1 MLQPIEDIEAWYDQ
15 EDPWNYESSI
25 DDLKRRDI
33 LMHELPDRKFS
44 SALDIGCGHGF
55 ITRDLPAKKII
66 GVDISHKAIKQATKL
81 NSKKNKHISYVQGD
95 LFSLDKQFKEN
106 SFDFIVITGVLYP
119 QYIGQANTLAY
130 YHIDRLLKPG
140 GILASVHIDD
150 WYTAQF
156 PYLMLKQYFYNYLT
170 YTHRLEIYSK

>member
-1 MLQPIEDIEAWYDQ
+1 MLQPLKDIEAWYDQ

-33 LMHELPDRKFS
+33 LLHELPDREFT

-55 ITRDLPAKKII
+55 ITRELPAKKIT
-66 GVDISHKAIKQATKL
+66 GVDISHKAIKQAKQLTP
-81 NSKKNKHISYVQGD
+81 KKKTNISYKQGD
-95 LFSLDKQFKEN
+95 LFTLDLQFASQ
-106 SFDFIVITGVLYP
+106 SFDLIVITGVLYP
-119 QYIGQANTLAY
+119 QYIGHANTLSY
-130 YHIDRLLKPG
+130 YHIDRLLRPS
-140 GILASVHIDD
+140 GILVSVHIDD